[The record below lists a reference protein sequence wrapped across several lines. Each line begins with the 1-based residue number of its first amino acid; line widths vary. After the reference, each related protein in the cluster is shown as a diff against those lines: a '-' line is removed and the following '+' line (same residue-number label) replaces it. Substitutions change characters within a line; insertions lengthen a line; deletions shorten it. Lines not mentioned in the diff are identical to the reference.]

1 MTLNEAAGAVAPA
14 YIFLN
19 WKFDRNVEDMLR
31 AFRSVYANMNLGYS
45 YKTNYTPYACKSVD
59 RHGCYAEVV
68 SPMEYDYALAM
79 GVSPEHIIFNGVCKT
94 AEAIRKA
101 ILGGSIINADNDA
114 DFRNIVRESDRV
126 GKNPRV
132 GIRMNFD
139 IGTGHGSRF
148 GVTFGGNEFQKIM
161 ALAKTGIKI
170 SGLHCHLSYTRTVE
184 SFRRRAER
192 MIDIADAFDGL
203 DYIDLGGKLFGRMS
217 PEFAK
222 QFPETPPTFEDYGS
236 AIGSIFKA
244 AFPDES
250 VELIVEPGTALV
262 SDCMNM
268 ATRVM
273 YLKEVDGAIYAG
285 VDASQYDLGF
295 AGEFKSPPYRVL
307 RASCWGKEICCSIV
321 GCTCVETD
329 ILTKEHKGRIQE
341 GDIVMYE
348 NVGAYTCNLSRQF
361 IKPSLPVVEYDGESY
376 TEVKPALPIV
386 AKSSNNF

>member
-1 MTLNEAAGAVAPA
+1 MTLNEVAGAVAPA

-161 ALAKTGIKI
+161 ALAKT
-170 SGLHCHLSYTRTVE
+170 
-184 SFRRRAER
+184 
-192 MIDIADAFDGL
+192 
-203 DYIDLGGKLFGRMS
+203 
-217 PEFAK
+217 
-222 QFPETPPTFEDYGS
+222 
-236 AIGSIFKA
+236 
-244 AFPDES
+244 
-250 VELIVEPGTALV
+250 
-262 SDCMNM
+262 
-268 ATRVM
+268 
-273 YLKEVDGAIYAG
+273 
-285 VDASQYDLGF
+285 
-295 AGEFKSPPYRVL
+295 
-307 RASCWGKEICCSIV
+307 
-321 GCTCVETD
+321 
-329 ILTKEHKGRIQE
+329 
-341 GDIVMYE
+341 
-348 NVGAYTCNLSRQF
+348 
-361 IKPSLPVVEYDGESY
+361 
-376 TEVKPALPIV
+376 
-386 AKSSNNF
+386 

>member
-1 MTLNEAAGAVAPA
+1 MTINEVAGAVAPA

-19 WKFDRNVEDMLR
+19 RRFDKNVEDMLQ
-31 AFRSVYANMNLGYS
+31 AFRGIYANMNLGYS
-45 YKTNYTPYACKSVD
+45 YKTNYAPYACKAVD

-68 SPMEYDYALAM
+68 SPMEYDYALSL
-79 GVSPEHIIFNGVCKT
+79 GVAHDRIIFNGVCKT

-101 ILGGSIINADNDA
+101 ILGGSIINADSA
-114 DFRNIVRESDRV
+114 TDFRNIVRESGRV
-126 GKNPRV
+126 GKKPRV

-139 IGTGHGSRF
+139 IGTGHDSRF
-148 GVTFGGNEFQKIM
+148 GVRPGGEEFRDIM
-161 ALAKTGIKI
+161 AAARANGIRI
-170 SGLHCHLSYTRTVE
+170 SGLHCHLSYTRTIE
-184 SFRRRAER
+184 SFRRRANGLIE
-192 MIDIADAFDGL
+192 IAGSFEHL
-203 DYIDLGGKLFGRMS
+203 DYLDLGGKLFGRMS

-222 QFPETPPTFEDYGS
+222 QFPETPPTYEDYGS

-250 VELIVEPGTALV
+250 VELIIEPGTALV

-273 YLKEVDGAIYAG
+273 YLKEIDGARYAG

-307 RASCWGKEICCSIV
+307 SCGGSARETRCSIV

-329 ILTKEHKGRIQE
+329 VLTKEHVGRIAE
-341 GDIVMYE
+341 GDVIMYE

-361 IKPSLPVVEYDGESY
+361 IKPSLPVVEYDGEAY
-376 TEVKPALPIV
+376 RVVRREQGIAP
-386 AKSSNNF
+386 

>member
-1 MTLNEAAGAVAPA
+1 MTLNEVAGAVAPA

-19 WKFDRNVEDMLR
+19 EKFDKNVEDMLQ
-31 AFRSVYANMNLGYS
+31 AFRSTYANMNLGYS

-59 RHGCYAEVV
+59 RHGGYAEVV
-68 SPMEYDYALAM
+68 SPMEYDYALYL
-79 GVSPEHIIFNGVCKT
+79 GVDPSRIIFNGVCKT
-94 AEAIRKA
+94 PDAIRKA
-101 ILGGSIINADNDA
+101 ILGGSIINADSSA
-114 DFRNIVRESDRV
+114 DFRNIVRESGRV
-126 GKNPRV
+126 GKMPRV

-139 IGTGHGSRF
+139 IGTGYGSRF
-148 GVTFGGNEFQKIM
+148 GVDPDEDEFREIM
-161 ALAKTGIKI
+161 AAARANGIRI

-184 SFRRRAER
+184 SFRRRANGLIE
-192 MIDIADAFDGL
+192 IAGMFDSL
-203 DYIDLGGKLFGRMS
+203 DYLDLGGKLFGRMS

-222 QFPETPPTFEDYGS
+222 QFPEVPPTFEDYGS
-236 AIGSIFKA
+236 AVGAIFKK

-273 YLKEVDGAIYAG
+273 YLKEIGGDIYAG

-307 RASCWGKEICCSIV
+307 NTSDGGKEICCSIV

-329 ILTKEHKGRIQE
+329 VLTNEHWGGIQE
-341 GDIVMYE
+341 GDVVMYE
-348 NVGAYTCNLSRQF
+348 NVGAYTCNLSRLF
-361 IKPSLPVVEYDGESY
+361 IKPCLPVVEYDGESY
-376 TEVKPALPIV
+376 TEVRHELSLAR
-386 AKSSNNF
+386 

>member
-1 MTLNEAAGAVAPA
+1 MTLNEVAGAVAPA

-19 WKFDRNVEDMLR
+19 ERFDKNVEDMLR
-31 AFRSVYANMNLGYS
+31 AFRSAYANMNLGYS
-45 YKTNYTPYACKSVD
+45 YKTNYTAYACKSVD
-59 RHGCYAEVV
+59 RHGGYAEVV
-68 SPMEYDYALAM
+68 SPMEYDYALSL
-79 GVSPEHIIFNGVCKT
+79 GVDPSRIIFNGVCKT

-101 ILGGSIINADNDA
+101 ILGGSIINADSSS
-114 DFRNIVRESDRV
+114 DFRNIVRESGRV
-126 GKNPRV
+126 GKMPRV

-139 IGTGHGSRF
+139 IGTGHSSRF
-148 GVTFGGNEFQKIM
+148 GVDPDEDEFREII
-161 ALAKTGIKI
+161 AAARANGIRI

-184 SFRRRAER
+184 SFRRRANGLIE
-192 MIDIADAFDGL
+192 IAGMFDGL
-203 DYIDLGGKLFGRMS
+203 DYLDLGGKLFGRLS

-222 QFPETPPTFEDYGS
+222 QFQEAPPTFEEYGS
-236 AIGSIFKA
+236 AVGAIFKK

-273 YLKEVDGAIYAG
+273 YLKEIGGDIYAG

-307 RASCWGKEICCSIV
+307 NASDDAKEICCSIV

-329 ILTKEHKGRIQE
+329 VLTKEHWGRIQE
-341 GDIVMYE
+341 GDVVMYE
-348 NVGAYTCNLSRQF
+348 NVGAYTCNLSRLF
-361 IKPSLPVVEYDGESY
+361 IKPCLPVVEYDGESY
-376 TEVKPALPIV
+376 KETKPVLSLA
-386 AKSSNNF
+386 

>member
-1 MTLNEAAGAVAPA
+1 MTLNEVAGAVAPA

-361 IKPSLPVVEYDGESY
+361 IKPSLPVVEYDGE
-376 TEVKPALPIV
+376 
-386 AKSSNNF
+386 